1 MACWIRAFAGDE
13 AAAMTQG
20 HYPPVGAVSLVVLA
34 VIAAG
39 TLLAPWLTPYD
50 PLAMDY
56 ESRLLAPS
64 FTHPFGTDLFGRDVL
79 SRVLHGARISLSVGL
94 LAALLAALP
103 GLLLG
108 LLSGYYGGWFDRVV
122 MRLTDLALS
131 FPSLILALGIVAIL
145 DPGLV
150 NVTIAVG
157 VAGIPGYVRLVR
169 GSVLS
174 VKEALYVEAAQAIGC
189 RDRRIILRHILP
201 NILASVLV
209 LATMDVAWAILR
221 ATSLSF
227 LGLGAQPPTP
237 EWGAMIDE
245 GRELLRRA
253 PWVSL
258 APSAVMMLAVL
269 SLNLA
274 GDALQDIMD
283 PYTDSH

>member
-1 MACWIRAFAGDE
+1 MI
-13 AAAMTQG
+13 QG
-20 HYPPVGAVSLVVLA
+20 HYRPVGVVSVTVLA

-56 ESRLLAPS
+56 ENQLLAPS
-64 FTHPFGTDLFGRDVL
+64 FAHPFGTDLFGRDVL
-79 SRVLHGARISLSVGL
+79 SRVLHGARISLSIGL

-103 GLLLG
+103 GLVLG
-108 LLSGYYGGWFDRVV
+108 LLSGYYGGWFDQVV

-145 DPGLV
+145 EPGLV

-169 GSVLS
+169 GSVLT

-201 NILASVLV
+201 NILASVMV

-245 GRELLRRA
+245 GREFLRRA

-274 GDALQDIMD
+274 GDTLQDVMA
-283 PYTDSH
+283 PCANSH

>member
-1 MACWIRAFAGDE
+1 MVRGRLSVPDALA
-13 AAAMTQG
+13 
-20 HYPPVGAVSLVVLA
+20 LVVLT
-34 VIAAG
+34 VIVASAS
-39 TLLAPWLTPYD
+39 LAPLLTPYD

-64 FTHPFGTDLFGRDVL
+64 LSHPLGTDLFGRDVL
-79 SRVLHGARISLSVGL
+79 SRVLHGARISLAVGV
-94 LAALLAALP
+94 LAALLSALP
-103 GLLLG
+103 GLSLG
-108 LLSGYYGGWFDRVV
+108 LLSGYYGGWLDQVV
-122 MRLTDLALS
+122 MRLTDVALA

-145 DPGLV
+145 GPGLV

-157 VAGIPGYVRLVR
+157 VAGIPTYVRLVR
-169 GSVLS
+169 GNVLS
-174 VKEALYVEAAQAIGC
+174 VKEELYVEAAQAIGC
-189 RDRRIILRHILP
+189 RHRRIILRHLLP
-201 NILASVLV
+201 NIAASVLV
-209 LATMDVAWAILR
+209 LATLDVAWAILR

-245 GRELLRRA
+245 GREFLRRA

-274 GDALQDIMD
+274 GDALRDAMD
-283 PYTDSH
+283 PRGQ

>member
-1 MACWIRAFAGDE
+1 
-13 AAAMTQG
+13 
-20 HYPPVGAVSLVVLA
+20 
-34 VIAAG
+34 
-39 TLLAPWLTPYD
+39 LLAPWLTPYD

-56 ESRLLAPS
+56 ENQLLAPS
-64 FTHPFGTDLFGRDVL
+64 FAHPFGTDLFGRDVL

-108 LLSGYYGGWFDRVV
+108 LVSGYYGGWFDQVV
-122 MRLTDLALS
+122 MRLSDLTLS
-131 FPSLILALGIVAIL
+131 FPSLIFALGIVAIL
-145 DPGLV
+145 EPGLV
-150 NVTIAVG
+150 NVTVAVG
-157 VAGIPGYVRLVR
+157 VAGIPQYVRLVR

-189 RDRRIILRHILP
+189 RHRRIILRHILP

-258 APSAVMMLAVL
+258 APSGVMMLAVL

-274 GDALQDIMD
+274 GDALQSIID
-283 PYTDSH
+283 PYADSH

>member
-1 MACWIRAFAGDE
+1 MISERYSIAGI
-13 AAAMTQG
+13 
-20 HYPPVGAVSLVVLA
+20 VSLAILA
-34 VIAAG
+34 IIALG
-39 TLLAPWLTPYD
+39 MLFAPWLTPYD

-56 ESRLLAPS
+56 ESQLLAPS
-64 FTHPFGTDLFGRDVL
+64 GTHLFGTDLFGRDVFT
-79 SRVLHGARISLSVGL
+79 RVLYGARISLSVGI

-108 LLSGYYGGWFDRVV
+108 LLSGYYGGPFDQLV
-122 MRLTDLALS
+122 MRLTDVALA
-131 FPSLILALGIVAIL
+131 FPSLILSLGIVAIL
-145 DPGLV
+145 EPGLV

-157 VAGIPGYVRLVR
+157 LAGIPGYVRLVR
-169 GSVLS
+169 GNVLS

-189 RDRRIILRHILP
+189 RHHRIILRHILP
-201 NILASVLV
+201 NISASVLV
-209 LATMDVAWAILR
+209 LVTMDVAWAILR

-269 SLNLA
+269 SINLV
-274 GDALQDIMD
+274 GDALRDALD
-283 PYTDSH
+283 PHTVSQ

>member
-1 MACWIRAFAGDE
+1 
-13 AAAMTQG
+13 MTQG

-274 GDALQDIMD
+274 GDALQDVMD

>member
-1 MACWIRAFAGDE
+1 MAHGR
-13 AAAMTQG
+13 
-20 HYPPVGAVSLVVLA
+20 HPPIGVASLIVLA
-34 VIAAG
+34 IIASS
-39 TLLAPWLTPYD
+39 TLLAPWLTLYD

-56 ESRLLAPS
+56 ENQLLAPS
-64 FTHPFGTDLFGRDVL
+64 FAHPFGTDLFGRDVF

-108 LLSGYYGGWFDRVV
+108 LLSGYYGGWFDQVV
-122 MRLTDLALS
+122 MRLTDLALA

-145 DPGLV
+145 EPGLV

-174 VKEALYVEAAQAIGC
+174 VKEALYIEAAQAIGC
-189 RDRRIILRHILP
+189 RDRRIILRHVLP
-201 NILASVLV
+201 NVLASVLV
-209 LATMDVAWAILR
+209 LVTMDVAWAILR

-245 GRELLRRA
+245 GREFLRRA

-258 APSAVMMLAVL
+258 APSAVMMLTVL
-269 SLNLA
+269 SLNLV
-274 GDALQDIMD
+274 GDTLRDVMD
-283 PYTDSH
+283 PYADSH